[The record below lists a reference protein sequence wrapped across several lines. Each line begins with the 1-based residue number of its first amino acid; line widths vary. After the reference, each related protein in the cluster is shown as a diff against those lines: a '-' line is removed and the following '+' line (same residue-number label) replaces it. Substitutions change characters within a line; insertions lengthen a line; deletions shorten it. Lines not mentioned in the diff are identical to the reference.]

1 VYLIQRPTLLR
12 TLITGAILG
21 AFIAITR
28 LGPRPFSF
36 QGIVAVLAAGAVV
49 GLVVA
54 IVRRSIQSPS
64 KGFSY
69 LLLALAGGSGGLV
82 WWLFIHPASSL
93 LLAAVLGALL
103 TQAVVAFESW
113 LRQAAA

>member
-1 VYLIQRPTLLR
+1 
-12 TLITGAILG
+12 
-21 AFIAITR
+21 
-28 LGPRPFSF
+28 
-36 QGIVAVLAAGAVV
+36 
-49 GLVVA
+49 
-54 IVRRSIQSPS
+54 
-64 KGFSY
+64 
-69 LLLALAGGSGGLV
+69 LV